1 MNTQPRQ
8 TSALAITSLVSG
20 ILGWTLVP
28 WIGSIVAI
36 VTGHLARGEIRR
48 EPERVD
54 GDGLAIAGLVLGYA
68 MLAFSVVVG
77 AELSALAAGEL
88 PERGIVGW
96 PLALLLLATAAL
108 VFATGCLD
116 DPLEDRLLE
125 RHRREE
131 DLVAGRGEVDAA
143 SDEGDGYDCEGGK
156 DQRALAFRGAG
167 FQICHLAGFKEKRRF
182 VPDKRNYRSTAVKSI
197 RWER

>member
-1 MNTQPRQ
+1 MNTPPRQ

-68 MLAFSVVVG
+68 MLAFSVV
-77 AELSALAAGEL
+77 
-88 PERGIVGW
+88 GIFV
-96 PLALLLLATAAL
+96 LL
-108 VFATGCLD
+108 VFFGG
-116 DPLEDRLLE
+116 
-125 RHRREE
+125 
-131 DLVAGRGEVDAA
+131 LVW
-143 SDEGDGYDCEGGK
+143 
-156 DQRALAFRGAG
+156 LG
-167 FQICHLAGFKEKRRF
+167 F
-182 VPDKRNYRSTAVKSI
+182 NT
-197 RWER
+197 